1 VARVILHHGECEVI
15 SPLYSDVLIGGQ
27 SLLGASLLTSL
38 QSQLSF
44 GVLSAAQVR
53 LGVSVDTLIIV
64 CLHLLE
70 DSQVRLVSMVG
81 LGDQWEIEL
90 SVLTL
95 FVVSDQGT
103 LNLLV
108 VNDFVHCNR
117 CRVDLIINRWFI
129 GAIHESVII
138 HISKDI
144 SPILSALNQILRFV
158 VCAHQHH
165 P

>member
-1 VARVILHHGECEVI
+1 MWGL
-15 SPLYSDVLIGGQ
+15 
-27 SLLGASLLTSL
+27 
-38 QSQLSF
+38 
-44 GVLSAAQVR
+44 
-53 LGVSVDTLIIV
+53 
-64 CLHLLE
+64 
-70 DSQVRLVSMVG
+70 RLVSMVG